1 MKNLIY
7 ILIIL
12 LTSAICSCRSIQYVP
27 VVTVK
32 SDTTY
37 INKLQRDSIYERDS
51 IFIRSKGDTVLIEK
65 FKYKYVDR
73 LVRDTSYVSRVDS
86 IQVPYPVEKQLTR
99 WESFKMSVGGYAIV
113 IGIISII
120 LFVIILIKRFM

>member
-7 ILIIL
+7 ILTIF
-12 LTSAICSCRSIQYVP
+12 LTLGIWSCRTIEYVP
-27 VVTVK
+27 HETIK
-32 SDTTY
+32 IDTTY
-37 INKLQRDSIYERDS
+37 IFKLQRDSIYERDS
-51 IFIRSKGDTVLIEK
+51 IFIRSQGDTVLIEK

-86 IQVPYPVEKQLTR
+86 VQVPYPVEKQLAR
-99 WESFKMSVGGYAIV
+99 WENIKMEVGGYAIV

>member
-7 ILIIL
+7 ILTIL
-12 LTSAICSCRSIQYVP
+12 LTSAICSCKSIQYVP
-27 VVTVK
+27 IETIK

-51 IFIRSKGDTVLIEK
+51 IFIRSQGDTVLIEK

>member
-7 ILIIL
+7 ILTIL
-12 LTSAICSCRSIQYVP
+12 LTLAIWSCKGIQYVP

-51 IFIRSKGDTVLIEK
+51 IFIRSKGDTVLIER

>member
-7 ILIIL
+7 ILTIL
-12 LTSAICSCRSIQYVP
+12 LTSAICSCKSIQYVP

-51 IFIRSKGDTVLIEK
+51 IFIRSQGDTVLIEK